1 MSFRSVFRRSST
13 DQYRWSR
20 AGRGDVR
27 PTPYLGKHA
36 LPSDSNLLAI
46 TARRPAIIITHIHA
60 SRVEIPIV
68 RTAGPPPVGSFLEAF
83 GRRPCASRSHRGGAV
98 IRNPSQKPR
107 PAIGRGRG

>member
-46 TARRPAIIITHIHA
+46 TDHHSHPREPRRNPHSAHGWPT
-60 SRVEIPIV
+60 SRGFLPWRHSDDGPVPVAPIV
-68 RTAGPPPVGSFLEAF
+68 MGPSSEIL
-83 GRRPCASRSHRGGAV
+83 
-98 IRNPSQKPR
+98 I
-107 PAIGRGRG
+107 